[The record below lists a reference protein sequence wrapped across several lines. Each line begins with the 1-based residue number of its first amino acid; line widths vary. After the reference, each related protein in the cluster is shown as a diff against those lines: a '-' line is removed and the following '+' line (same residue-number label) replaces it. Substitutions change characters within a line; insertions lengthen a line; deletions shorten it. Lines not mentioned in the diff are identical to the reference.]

1 VFRLTINT
9 TPDNIE
15 RLRTRG
21 PQIIAAL
28 TEKMTQLMFK
38 LQSKIV
44 GEEIPQFFPNGA
56 PNIAASVRAIP
67 AELQGTIIRGEVQAG
82 GTRTTKR
89 TLKSGA
95 LVDYAAV
102 QHAGISHSYQILP
115 FNKKALRFILNGN
128 VMIRRS
134 VTHPGL
140 RPRPFMQK
148 GLDDMQEQIIAEL
161 DGELAALLA

>member
-1 VFRLTINT
+1 MFRIKINQ
-9 TPDNIE
+9 TPDNID
-15 RLRTRG
+15 RLRAKG

-28 TEKMTQLMFK
+28 TERMNLLMFK

-44 GEEIPQFFPNGA
+44 GEEIPAMFPKGA

-67 AELQGTIIRGEVQAG
+67 AELEGTIIRGEVQAG
-82 GTRTTKR
+82 GPGTTKV

-95 LVDYAAV
+95 AVDYAAV
-102 QHAGISHSYQILP
+102 QHAGISHSFQILP
-115 FNKKALRFILNGN
+115 FNKKALSFLIDGKKII
-128 VMIRRS
+128 VRS

-140 RPRPFMQK
+140 KARPFMQQ

-161 DGELAALLA
+161 NAEVTALVQ